1 MNEIPK
7 ELRGILVAT
16 PDTSG
21 GRIRFR
27 GTRIQAKL
35 LFDYVLSGDGL
46 DDFLAD
52 FPDVKREDAVAV
64 LNWEHQ
70 NVMRSLKVETVA

>member
-1 MNEIPK
+1 MNPIPK
-7 ELRGILVAT
+7 ELEGILVAT
-16 PDTSG
+16 SDTCAG
-21 GRIRFR
+21 KIRFR

-35 LFDYVLSGDGL
+35 LFDYVLGGEGL

-64 LNWEHQ
+64 LNWEHR
-70 NVMRSLKVETVA
+70 NVLRALQAEPAA